1 MTRENKRERENISV
15 FGLAIE
21 HHMQRILNSRLRLLK
36 VPENGKSKQRAISLG
51 AEDPAYE
58 LEEDIH
64 VFISLTPRV
73 FHMGS
78 VYWILN
84 AYYEIKKNVKSLIIL
99 TPVAR

>member
-1 MTRENKRERENISV
+1 
-15 FGLAIE
+15 
-21 HHMQRILNSRLRLLK
+21 MQRILNSRLWLLK

-84 AYYEIKKNVKSLIIL
+84 AYYEIKKDVKSLIIL
-99 TPVAR
+99 SPVAR